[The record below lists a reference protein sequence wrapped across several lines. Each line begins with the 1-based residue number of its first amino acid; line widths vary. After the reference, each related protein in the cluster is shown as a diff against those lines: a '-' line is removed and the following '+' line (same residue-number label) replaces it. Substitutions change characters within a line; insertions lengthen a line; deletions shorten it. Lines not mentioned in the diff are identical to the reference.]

1 MVLLDI
7 RIMVLRCCIL
17 GGDHAHL
24 AFVMTIN
31 KAQGQSITNIAIDL
45 HTPVFSH
52 GQLYIALSHCTS
64 SHRIKVLF
72 PEDSDIIITSTTKVL
87 AGMIN
92 PYILYFHFVPL
103 PFLPYVSCLQI
114 ALG

>member
-92 PYILYFHFVPL
+92 PYILYFVPL